1 MIGMNQIKKR
11 LLNGI
16 LIGLGIGLVIVI
28 VILIITN
35 NIVKG
40 YEEGT
45 SDRFNEQYMT
55 TVQTFNR
62 DVIQGERITES
73 MVQKASIPVTTVP
86 ANVASKVVGKIVKY
100 NVPKNVAIIKGMI
113 ADYTVGYDDRIQE
126 INSIAIPQ
134 DLAIGE
140 YIDVRIMTPT
150 GVDYIVLTQ
159 KKVKDIVSTTI
170 KLDLSEEETLRLNG
184 AIIDAYFTK
193 GTKLYAVKYSDP
205 TTQIKVD
212 EKSLNEAKAYITN
225 KMIADL
231 VVKGAISK
239 TANTTKTDE
248 STDSSNNIDENTAS
262 TIENLV
268 DSTLKPSGTTSTENT
283 ETTKTETLVAATG
296 EEAIIPQNNYSIS
309 VGTLDAKELIEM
321 ATKYS
326 VEYRYY
332 LESLNKIDITYQP
345 NPVIIAYMKSEDNK
359 IITDKAKERLS
370 ATVRAGMDL
379 SIKYFELLAAD
390 DEKYEEFITKIEEG
404 IAAQKALRGEVL
416 QNNAVTPNANTTN
429 Q

>member
-11 LLNGI
+11 LINGI

-45 SDRFNEQYMT
+45 SERFNEQYMT

-62 DVIQGERITES
+62 DIIQGEKITES
-73 MVQKASIPVTTVP
+73 MVQNASIPKTTMP
-86 ANVASKVVGKIVKY
+86 TNIASAVVGKIAKY
-100 NVPKNVAIIKGMI
+100 NVPKNVAITSGMVS
-113 ADYTVGYDDRIQE
+113 DYTVGFDERIQE
-126 INSIAIPQ
+126 INAIVMPE

-140 YIDVRIMTPT
+140 YIDVRIMMPN
-150 GVDYIVLTQ
+150 GVDYIVLAQ
-159 KKVKDIVSTTI
+159 KRVNDIVNTTI
-170 KLDLSEEETLRLNG
+170 KLDLSEEEILRLNG
-184 AIIDAYFTK
+184 AIVDAYFTK

-205 TTQIKVD
+205 TTQIKID
-212 EKSLNEAKAYITN
+212 EKSMNEAKTYITN
-225 KMIADL
+225 KMIDDL
-231 VVKGAISK
+231 VAKGAITK

-262 TIENLV
+262 TIDNLV

-321 ATKYS
+321 ATKYA

-332 LESLNKIDITYQP
+332 LDSLNKIDITYQP
-345 NPVIIAYMKSEDNK
+345 NPVIIAYMKNNK
-359 IITDKAKERLS
+359 LITDKAKEKLS
-370 ATVRAGMDL
+370 AEVRSGMDMTV
-379 SIKYFELLAAD
+379 KYFELIST
-390 DEKYEEFITKIEEG
+390 EEEYEEFITKIEEG